1 MLVPPRELVSPD
13 LLLDLWIF
21 PFQRRTNLLRN
32 AACPPPAAHPG
43 RIAQK
48 RRRRAEPFHWT
59 GQTLRPLRGADF
71 APEVDQPQR
80 EGVPLLAGDNA
91 HQLLLDLLSIIGS
104 RQSHPLA
111 HAPHV
116 SVDDNAQPIGAILA
130 AAPWLQPCCGWGEV
144 GGLASDALQREQL
157 LHGQRHT
164 PGESLDQRTTHIDD
178 RPRLLPEEPGGFDDL
193 FHIPRA
199 RGG

>member
-32 AACPPPAAHPG
+32 AACPPPAAHPR

-48 RRRRAEPFHWT
+48 RRRRAEPFQRT

-80 EGVPLLAGDNA
+80 EGVPLLAGDDA
-91 HQLLLDLLSIIGS
+91 HQLLLNLFGIIGR
-104 RQSHPLA
+104 RQSQPLA
-111 HAPHV
+111 YAPHV
-116 SVDDNAQPIGAILA
+116 IGDDNAQPIGAILA
-130 AAPWLQPCCGWGEV
+130 TA
-144 GGLASDALQREQL
+144 
-157 LHGQRHT
+157 
-164 PGESLDQRTTHIDD
+164 
-178 RPRLLPEEPGGFDDL
+178 PRLQ
-193 FHIPRA
+193 
-199 RGG
+199 